1 MCTLI
6 VLHRCVPG
14 SPVVVA
20 ANRDEFLERPAE
32 PPALRENAGGRFV
45 APRDCRAG
53 GTWLGVNAA
62 GLFVGITNRPSAR
75 PDPSR
80 RSRGHVV
87 VEALAALSAEEAACG
102 ALAIPA
108 GAYNPFNLLLADRD
122 RAFAVVYDEG
132 PKLGEV
138 GPGVH
143 VVGNADPDAL
153 DVPKIAR
160 LFARAESAAAEPA
173 DQVLPALAAIC
184 RGHEGGSSPRE
195 DTCIHAGS
203 YGTRSSAL
211 LRLGSGAAGSELW
224 FADGPPC
231 ATPYE
236 DFSPLL
242 RTLHHGVRQRGGDA
256 WARTTS

>member
-32 PPALRENAGGRFV
+32 PPCLRESAGGRLV

-62 GLFVGITNRPSAR
+62 GLFVGITNRPSPQ

-80 RSRGHVV
+80 RSRGQVV
-87 VEALAALSAEEAACG
+87 VDALAAHSADEAVCG
-102 ALAIPA
+102 ALEIPS
-108 GAYNPFNLLLADRD
+108 GAHNPFNLLLADRE
-122 RAFAVVYDEG
+122 RAFAVVYDEE
-132 PKLGEV
+132 PKVREL

-143 VVGNADPDAL
+143 VIGNADPDAR
-153 DVPKIAR
+153 DIPKIAR
-160 LFARAESAAAEPA
+160 LFARAESAAERPP
-173 DQVLPALAAIC
+173 DQVLSALTAIC

-195 DTCIHAGS
+195 DACIHAGP
-203 YGTRSSAL
+203 YGTRSSTL
-211 LRLGSGAAGSELW
+211 LRLGTSGRGGEFW

-231 ATPYE
+231 VTPYR

-242 RTLHHGVRQRGGDA
+242 RTLDHGVRQRVGDA
-256 WARTTS
+256 WARVTS